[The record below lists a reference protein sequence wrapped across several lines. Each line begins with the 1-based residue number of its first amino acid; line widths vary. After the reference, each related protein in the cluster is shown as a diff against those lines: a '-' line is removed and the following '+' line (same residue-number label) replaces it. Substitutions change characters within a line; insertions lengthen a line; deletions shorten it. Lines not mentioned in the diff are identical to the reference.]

1 MLTYN
6 QGLQSFKN
14 FRNKYAVAE
23 IWPVPLQDVVCY
35 IADLY
40 KSGLSHSTIK
50 CYISALS
57 FFSKI
62 NDLEDCT
69 QKFIVKKLLE
79 GTRRCQG
86 NRKDTRLP
94 ITSSLLIDI
103 VVTLPKVC
111 ATGFE
116 ARLFTAAFTLAFH
129 GLMRVGE
136 LAIKKGSKNH
146 TVQFGDVNIFDKY
159 MAVHLASS
167 KTDQLGKGSV
177 IFIPVQVT
185 GPCPVKA
192 MIEYLKVRPPFKG
205 ALFCHFDGTELTC
218 FQFSSVLRKA
228 LVCLNVDQKHI
239 SSHSFRIGKATS
251 CALEGMSDEEIKI
264 AGRWKSKSYQTYIRL
279 PQ

>member
-1 MLTYN
+1 MV
-6 QGLQSFKN
+6 Q
-14 FRNKYAVAE
+14 

-40 KSGLSHSTIK
+40 KLGLSHSTIK
-50 CYISALS
+50 CYTSALS

-62 NDLEDCT
+62 NDWEDCT
-69 QKFIVKKLLE
+69 QKFVVKKLLE
-79 GTRRCQG
+79 GTRRSQG

-94 ITSSLLIDI
+94 ITSSLLADI
-103 VVTLPKVC
+103 VATLHKVC
-111 ATGFE
+111 TTGFE
-116 ARLFTAAFTLAFH
+116 AILFTAAFTLAFH

-136 LAIKKGSKNH
+136 LAIKKGRKNH
-146 TVQFGDVNIFDKY
+146 TVQIGDVKIFDKY
-159 MAVHLASS
+159 MLVNLASS

-177 IFIPVQVT
+177 ISIPVQVA
-185 GPCPVKA
+185 GPCPIQA
-192 MIEYLKVRPPFKG
+192 MVEYLKVRPPFSG
-205 ALFCHFDGTELTC
+205 TLFCHYDGTELTC

-239 SSHSFRIGKATS
+239 RSHSFRIGKATS

-264 AGRWKSKSYQTYIRL
+264 AGRWKSNSYQTYIRL